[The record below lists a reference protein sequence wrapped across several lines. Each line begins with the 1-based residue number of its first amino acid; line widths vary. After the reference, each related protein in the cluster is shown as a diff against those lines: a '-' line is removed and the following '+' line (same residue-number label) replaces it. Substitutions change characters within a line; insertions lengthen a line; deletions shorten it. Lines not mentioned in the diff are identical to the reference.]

1 MFIQHSS
8 DLLLPYRHAG
18 TRQMIPL
25 LLHIWVIGQSNLCA
39 HGVTANQLL
48 ALIEIKF
55 PDAPYTA
62 L

>member
-8 DLLLPYRHAG
+8 DLLLPYR
-18 TRQMIPL
+18 QMIPL
-25 LLHIWVIGQSNLCA
+25 LLHIWVIAQSNLCA